1 MPDSSRPTPPRD
13 SHPTSKVG
21 RPPGSVVFTG
31 EDRDEPVRFS
41 IFDYT
46 ETSID
51 EHETGDIDEVLS
63 YFSSPTTTWI
73 NVDGLHEES
82 VIRTIGDH
90 FEIHPLVQEDIA
102 NTSQRPK
109 VELQDGHLYITAKML
124 YLQDPEHPTAPGAGF
139 SAAEPF
145 EVPDEPALRAE
156 HISLLV
162 GPGYLISFQETPGDI
177 FDAVRNRLR
186 GGRGRIRKSGP
197 DYLAYAL
204 LDVIV
209 DHYFLV
215 LETLGTWAEDLE
227 DAILETPEEDTQE
240 KVNALRR
247 DLIFMRRRVWPVRD
261 LLYQLTRLDSTLWDE
276 STAPFVRD
284 TYDHSQQVADHI
296 EALRDTTSGLMDL
309 YMSALSHRMNEIM
322 KVLTIIGTIFIPLTF
337 VAGIYGMNF
346 EYMPELGWD
355 YGYFVS
361 LGVMAGVAL
370 GTLGYFRHV
379 DWI

>member
-1 MPDSSRPTPPRD
+1 MPDLSPPSAPY
-13 SHPTSKVG
+13 SHPPNKRVG
-21 RPPGSVVFTG
+21 HPPGSVVFTG

-41 IFDYT
+41 VFDYT
-46 ETSID
+46 ETSLD
-51 EHETGDIDEVLS
+51 EYETGDIDEVLS

-73 NVDGLHEES
+73 NVDGLHEEA

-124 YLQDPEHPTAPGAGF
+124 YLQDPEQPAAPGAGV
-139 SAAEPF
+139 SAEPF

-177 FDAVRNRLR
+177 FDPVRTRLR
-186 GGRGRIRKSGP
+186 NGRGRIRTSGP

-204 LDVIV
+204 LDIIV
-209 DHYFLV
+209 DHYFVV

-227 DAILETPEEDTQE
+227 DAILETPEEETQE

-247 DLIFMRRRVWPVRD
+247 DLIFMRRRAWPVRD
-261 LLYQLTRLDSTLWDE
+261 LLYQLTRLDSPLWDE
-276 STAPFVRD
+276 STGPFIRD
-284 TYDHSQQVADHI
+284 TYDHAQQVADHI

-346 EYMPELGWD
+346 EHMPELGWD
-355 YGYFVS
+355 YGYFLA
-361 LGVMAGVAL
+361 LGAMALLAA
-370 GTLGYFRHV
+370 GTLGYFRREG
-379 DWI
+379 WL

>member
-1 MPDSSRPTPPRD
+1 MSDSSFPAVSRT
-13 SHPTSKVG
+13 HAKTKKVG
-21 RPPGSVVFTG
+21 HPPGSVVFTG

-46 ETSID
+46 ETFLN
-51 EHETGDIDEVLS
+51 EHETGDINEVLS

-124 YLQDPEHPTAPGAGF
+124 YLSDPARPEDGARFADPGP
-139 SAAEPF
+139 S

-177 FDAVRNRLR
+177 FDPVRTRLR
-186 GGRGRIRKSGP
+186 NGRGRIRKSGP

-227 DAILETPEEDTQE
+227 DAILETPEEETQE

-247 DLIFMRRRVWPVRD
+247 DLIFMRRRAWPVRD
-261 LLYQLTRLDSTLWDE
+261 LLYQLTRLDSPLWDE
-276 STAPFVRD
+276 STGPFIRD

-346 EYMPELGWD
+346 EYMPELGWE

-370 GTLGYFRHV
+370 GTLAYFRHV

>member
-1 MPDSSRPTPPRD
+1 MPDLSPPSAPY
-13 SHPTSKVG
+13 SHPPNKRVG
-21 RPPGSVVFTG
+21 HPPGSVVFTG

-41 IFDYT
+41 VFDYT
-46 ETSID
+46 ETSLD
-51 EHETGDIDEVLS
+51 EYETGDIDEVLS

-73 NVDGLHEES
+73 NVDGLHEEA

-124 YLQDPEHPTAPGAGF
+124 YLQDPEQPTAPGAGV
-139 SAAEPF
+139 SAEPF

-177 FDAVRNRLR
+177 FDPVRTRLR
-186 GGRGRIRKSGP
+186 NGRGRIRTSGP

-204 LDVIV
+204 LDIIV
-209 DHYFLV
+209 DHYFVV

-227 DAILETPEEDTQE
+227 DAILETPEEETQE

-247 DLIFMRRRVWPVRD
+247 DLIFMRRRAWPVRD
-261 LLYQLTRLDSTLWDE
+261 LLYQLTRLDSPLWDE
-276 STAPFVRD
+276 STGPFIRD
-284 TYDHSQQVADHI
+284 TYDHAQQVADHI

-346 EYMPELGWD
+346 EHMPELGWD
-355 YGYFVS
+355 YGYFLA
-361 LGVMAGVAL
+361 LGAMALLAA
-370 GTLGYFRHV
+370 GTLGYFRREG
-379 DWI
+379 WL

>member
-1 MPDSSRPTPPRD
+1 
-13 SHPTSKVG
+13 VG
-21 RPPGSVVFTG
+21 HPPGSVVFTG
-31 EDRDEPVRFS
+31 KDRDEPVRFS

-109 VELQDGHLYITAKML
+109 VELQNGHLYITAKML
-124 YLQDPEHPTAPGAGF
+124 YLQDPEQPTPPGAGVP
-139 SAAEPF
+139 AAEPF

-177 FDAVRNRLR
+177 FGPVRNRLR
-186 GGRGRIRKSGP
+186 NGRGRIRKSGP

-209 DHYFLV
+209 DHYFVV

-247 DLIFMRRRVWPVRD
+247 DLIFMRRRAWPVRD
-261 LLYQLTRLDSTLWDE
+261 LLYQLTRLDSPLWDE
-276 STAPFVRD
+276 STAPFIRD

-346 EYMPELGWD
+346 EYMPELGWE

-370 GTLGYFRHV
+370 GTLAYFRHV

>member
-1 MPDSSRPTPPRD
+1 MSDPLRSSSARS
-13 SHPTSKVG
+13 SHPTNKVG
-21 RPPGSVVFTG
+21 HPPGSVVFTG

-46 ETSID
+46 DTSLD
-51 EHETGDIDEVLS
+51 EHETGDVDEVLS

-82 VIRTIGDH
+82 VIRTLGDH
-90 FEIHPLVQEDIA
+90 FEIHPLVQEDIV
-102 NTSQRPK
+102 NTAQRPK
-109 VELQDGHLYITAKML
+109 VEIQNGHLYITAKML
-124 YLQDPEHPTAPGAGF
+124 SHDAPGSPDASGAG
-139 SAAEPF
+139 SAAPDPFGVPHEPT
-145 EVPDEPALRAE
+145 LQAE

-162 GPGYLISFQETPGDI
+162 GPGYLISFQETPGDF
-177 FDAVRNRLR
+177 FDPVRNRLR
-186 GGRGRIRKSGP
+186 GGRGRIRTSGP

-209 DHYFLV
+209 DHYFIV
-215 LETLGTWAEDLE
+215 LETLGTWAEDIEE
-227 DAILETPEEDTQE
+227 DILETPEEETQE

-261 LLYQLTRLDSTLWDE
+261 LLYQLTRLDSPLWDDA
-276 STAPFVRD
+276 TVPFIRD

-346 EYMPELGWD
+346 EYMPELAWD
-355 YGYFVS
+355 SGYFIA

>member
-1 MPDSSRPTPPRD
+1 MSDPLRSFSDRS
-13 SHPTSKVG
+13 SHPTNKVG
-21 RPPGSVVFTG
+21 HPPGSVVFTG

-41 IFDYT
+41 VFDYT
-46 ETSID
+46 EMSLD
-51 EHETGDIDEVLS
+51 EYETGDIDEVLS

-124 YLQDPEHPTAPGAGF
+124 YLQDPEQPTPPGAGV
-139 SAAEPF
+139 SAEPF

-177 FDAVRNRLR
+177 FDPVRTRLR
-186 GGRGRIRKSGP
+186 NGRGRIRTSGP

-209 DHYFLV
+209 DHYFVV

-227 DAILETPEEDTQE
+227 DAILETPEEETQE

-247 DLIFMRRRVWPVRD
+247 DLIFMRRRAWPVRD
-261 LLYQLTRLDSTLWDE
+261 LLYQLTRLDSPLWDE
-276 STAPFVRD
+276 STGPFIHD
-284 TYDHSQQVADHI
+284 TYDHAQQVADHI

-355 YGYFVS
+355 SGYFIA
-361 LGVMAGVAL
+361 LGVMAGIAL
-370 GTLGYFRHV
+370 GTLAYFRHV